1 MNSLVIYDSNGR
13 IYSIIYGATEEDVP
27 IGLRSMWVII
37 PDGTILRNIDVS
49 DPDEPKPVFDTY
61 LNVNLTDI
69 RNDITR
75 VDNELKQIVGDQ
87 PGQIGFL
94 EKAMAFAAVTFT
106 DEQALQVPDL
116 YPEWSGAGVSYTAGE
131 RVRFVGTLY
140 KVLQNHT
147 SQEEWTPDTA
157 HSLFVKIL
165 IPDPE
170 VIPNWE
176 QPESTNGY
184 AKGDKVRHKE
194 KVWESLVD
202 NNVWEPG
209 VVGTEGQW
217 KEVE

>member
-27 IGLRSMWVII
+27 IGLRSMWVVI

-49 DPDEPKPVFDTY
+49 NPDEPKPVFDTY

-69 RNDITR
+69 RNDIAR

-116 YPEWSGAGVSYTAGE
+116 YPEWSGAGVSYNVND
-131 RVRFVGTLY
+131 RVRYNGVLY
-140 KVLQNHT
+140 KVLQEHT
-147 SQEEWTPDTA
+147 SQDSWTPDTA
-157 HSLFVKIL
+157 HSLYAKVL
-165 IPDPE
+165 NPNPE

-176 QPESTNGY
+176 QPGSTNGY

-209 VVGTEGQW
+209 AVGAESVW
-217 KEVE
+217 KESK

>member
-13 IYSIIYGATEEDVP
+13 IYSIIYSATEEDVP
-27 IGLRSMWVII
+27 IGLRSMWVVI

-49 DPDEPKPVFDTY
+49 NPDEPKPVFDTY

-69 RNDITR
+69 RNDIAR

-131 RVRFVGTLY
+131 RVRFGGTLY